1 MCNRQTCIVGNLHL
15 IRAVVLL
22 LDVHPAHVVGE
33 MIRGTGIEEPRLTGG
48 RLVRGRIASTIFVV
62 LKRVVVA
69 LFALESLMP
78 PVPAN
83 LTAGVL
89 ASVVAPATVVALSSS
104 SVART
109 TAPLVGA
116 VVTAGGLLAAVVL
129 AASVRASRTTPAA
142 AVVGGV
148 GEDAP
153 PSTAVALPSHGISGG
168 GELGGEG
175 VLLLEGFTGEEHGI
189 EVRQAEVFS
198 AGGSQYHERVLEGLV
213 PRSEIGDDVVDHL
226 SIGERRPHLGHG
238 VRETLHLVKVGG
250 GGEVVL
256 LQRRE
261 LTPHL
266 AYPFP
271 VLRREHG
278 LEARPHRGRGG
289 VADDMAED
297 LLRHGADEDAE
308 NMLIRVEPQG
318 VLRIGLGHGLGTV
331 SFGDR
336 GRRRSVGAVQEAVP
350 ALPGDVGDD
359 LHLPEKKIGAI

>member
-1 MCNRQTCIVGNLHL
+1 
-15 IRAVVLL
+15 
-22 LDVHPAHVVGE
+22 
-33 MIRGTGIEEPRLTGG
+33 MIRGAGVEEPRLTGG
-48 RLVRGRIASTIFVV
+48 RLERGRIASTIFVV

-78 PVPAN
+78 PVPTN
-83 LTAGVL
+83 LTAGAL
-89 ASVVAPATVVALSSS
+89 APVVAPATAVALSSS
-104 SVART
+104 SAVATT

-129 AASVRASRTTPAA
+129 AASLRASRTTPGA

-148 GEDAP
+148 GEGA
-153 PSTAVALPSHGISGG
+153 SSSMVAASHHGVSGG
-168 GELGGEG
+168 GGLGGEG
-175 VLLLEGFTGEEHGI
+175 VLLLEGFAGEEHGVKI
-189 EVRQAEVFS
+189 RQAEVVS
-198 AGGSQYHERVLEGLV
+198 AGGCQHRERVLEGLV
-213 PRSEIGDDVVDHL
+213 LRPETDDDVVDHL

-238 VRETLHLVKVGG
+238 IHKTLHLVKVGG

-256 LQRRE
+256 LQCRE
-261 LTPHL
+261 LKMHL
-266 AYPFP
+266 AHPGP

-289 VADDMAED
+289 AADDMAED

-308 NMLIRVEPQG
+308 NTLIRVEPQG

-336 GRRRSVGAVQEAVP
+336 GRRGSIVAIQEVVP
-350 ALPGDVGDD
+350 ALAGDVGDD
-359 LHLPEKKIGAI
+359 LRLLEKIIGAI

>member
-1 MCNRQTCIVGNLHL
+1 MCNRQTYTVGDLHL
-15 IRAVVLL
+15 IRAVVAL

-33 MIRGTGIEEPRLTGG
+33 MIRGAGVEEPRLTGG
-48 RLVRGRIASTIFVV
+48 RLERGRIASTIFVV

-69 LFALESLMP
+69 LFAL
-78 PVPAN
+78 
-83 LTAGVL
+83 L
-89 ASVVAPATVVALSSS
+89 APVVAPATAVALSSS
-104 SVART
+104 AVATT

-142 AVVGGV
+142 AVVGSV

-153 PSTAVALPSHGISGG
+153 PSTAVALPRHGVSGG
-168 GELGGEG
+168 GELGGEN
-175 VLLLEGFTGEEHGI
+175 VLLLEGFVGEEHGV
-189 EVRQAEVFS
+189 EVRQTEVIS
-198 AGGSQYHERVLEGLV
+198 AGGCQHRERVLEGLV
-213 PRSEIGDDVVDHL
+213 LRPETDDDVVDHL

-266 AYPFP
+266 AHPGP

-289 VADDMAED
+289 AADDMAED

-308 NMLIRVEPQG
+308 NTLIRVEPQG
-318 VLRIGLGHGLGTV
+318 VLRVGLGHGLGTV
-331 SFGDR
+331 SFGDC
-336 GRRRSVGAVQEAVP
+336 GRRRSVGAVEEAVP
-350 ALPGDVGDD
+350 ALAGDVGDD
-359 LHLPEKKIGAI
+359 LHLSEKKLV